1 MARSTALTATAHA
14 QDPTTRTRLVEAA
27 LLLFHRHGYH
37 GVGISDILATSGI
50 SRGSLYHFFPDG
62 KEALAVAV
70 AQDIAGRIHET
81 FEQSRGMTTEQLLR
95 RLGARFS
102 RWVQR
107 TGGGTLAMLPAFIV
121 ESHGTPRLRLAVQ
134 AAYGQLE
141 QLMQHRLQAD
151 GFDEAAAQE
160 RAQLA
165 IALFEGGALLS
176 QGLAQPKAFSR
187 AVEHAALLC
196 APPGPGRAIEPG

>member
-1 MARSTALTATAHA
+1 MARSTATASTAHA
-14 QDPTTRTRLVEAA
+14 PDVDTRTRLVEAA

-70 AQDIAGRIHET
+70 VQGIAGRILET
-81 FEQSRGMTTEQLLR
+81 FEQSRDATTEQLLR
-95 RLGARFS
+95 RLGARLS

-107 TGGGTLAMLPAFIV
+107 TGGGTLAMLAAFVV
-121 ESHGTPRLRLAVQ
+121 ESHGVPKLRHAVQ
-134 AAYGQLE
+134 AAYRELE
-141 QLMQHRLQAD
+141 QLVQRRLQSDGYSEAD
-151 GFDEAAAQE
+151 AHE

-165 IALFEGGALLS
+165 IALFEGGAMLS

-187 AVEHAALLC
+187 TVEHAARLC
-196 APPGPGRAIEPG
+196 APPVASSR